1 MAKATP
7 EGKVKKKLI
16 DFLKSLGGDC
26 FYYMPV
32 QNGMGQTGIPDVM
45 AIIKGVPFAFECK
58 ATPKQHPTVLQAYAL
73 DRIHKALGF
82 AWVVDDHTVELAEK
96 MVRTLMEAVD
106 DCGEY
111 TNADDLEAFSK
122 ADTVRALYRWQ
133 DKLEVMEFEDGT
145 CSQG

>member
-45 AIIKGVPFAFECK
+45 AIINGVPFAFECK
-58 ATPKQHPTVLQAYAL
+58 AAPKQHPTVLQAYAL
-73 DRIHKALGF
+73 DRIHKAKGI
-82 AWVVDDHTVELAEK
+82 AWVVDNESVEY
-96 MVRTLMEAVD
+96 AVKHIERFTDTARVMALSD
-106 DCGEY
+106 DNWIEGLSKGEP
-111 TNADDLEAFSK
+111 
-122 ADTVRALYRWQ
+122 ALYRWK

>member
-7 EGKVKKKLI
+7 EGKVKKKLL

-96 MVRTLMEAVD
+96 MVRMIMESVD
-106 DCGEY
+106 DSGEY
-111 TNADDLEAFSK
+111 STATELEDFSND
-122 ADTVRALYRWQ
+122 DTVRPLYRWK

-145 CSQG
+145 CS

>member
-26 FYYMPV
+26 FFYMPV
-32 QNGMGQTGIPDVM
+32 QNGMGQSGIPDIM

-73 DRIHKALGF
+73 DRIHKACGF
-82 AWVVDDHTVELAEK
+82 AWVIDNESVELAEK
-96 MVRTLMEAVD
+96 MIGAIIESVD
-106 DCGEY
+106 EGGGY
-111 TNADDLEAFSK
+111 MTIDDLEEFLRSDVTK
-122 ADTVRALYRWQ
+122 VLYRWTS
-133 DKLEVMEFEDGT
+133 KLEVMEFVDGT
-145 CSQG
+145 CS

>member
-7 EGKVKKKLI
+7 EGKVKKKLL

-73 DRIHKALGF
+73 DRIHKARGV
-82 AWVVDDHTVELAEK
+82 AWVVDCENVELVKNSVEIIAESIINNASSYDDY
-96 MVRTLMEAVD
+96 VEQLVD
-106 DCGEY
+106 
-111 TNADDLEAFSK
+111 TNKES
-122 ADTVRALYRWQ
+122 RLYRWR

-145 CSQG
+145 CS

>member
-7 EGKVKKKLI
+7 EGKVKKKLL

-32 QNGMGQTGIPDVM
+32 QNGMGQSGIPDIM

-73 DRIHKALGF
+73 DRIHKACGF

-96 MVRTLMEAVD
+96 MVRIIMGSVD
-106 DCGEY
+106 DSGEY
-111 TNADDLEAFSK
+111 STATELEDFSND
-122 ADTVRALYRWQ
+122 DTVRPLYRWK

>member
-7 EGKVKKKLI
+7 EGKVKKKLL

-32 QNGMGQTGIPDVM
+32 QNGMGQSGIPDIM

-73 DRIHKALGF
+73 DRIHKARGV
-82 AWVVDDHTVELAEK
+82 AWVVDCENVELVKNSVEIIAENIINN
-96 MVRTLMEAVD
+96 VSSYDDYVEQLVD
-106 DCGEY
+106 
-111 TNADDLEAFSK
+111 TNKES
-122 ADTVRALYRWQ
+122 RLYRWQ

-145 CSQG
+145 CS

>member
-7 EGKVKKKLI
+7 EGKVKKKLL

-32 QNGMGQTGIPDVM
+32 QNGMGQSGIPDIM

-73 DRIHKALGF
+73 DRIHKARGV
-82 AWVVDDHTVELAEK
+82 AWIVDNESVELAKK
-96 MVRTLMEAVD
+96 MIGAIIESVDESAEYLNAEELEEFVRSDVTK
-106 DCGEY
+106 
-111 TNADDLEAFSK
+111 T
-122 ADTVRALYRWQ
+122 LYRWTS
-133 DKLEVMEFEDGT
+133 KLEVMEFEDGT
-145 CSQG
+145 CS

>member
-73 DRIHKALGF
+73 DRIHKARGV
-82 AWVVDDHTVELAEK
+82 AWVVDCKNVELVKNSVEIIAESIINNASSYDDY
-96 MVRTLMEAVD
+96 VEQLVD
-106 DCGEY
+106 
-111 TNADDLEAFSK
+111 TNKES
-122 ADTVRALYRWQ
+122 RLYRWR

>member
-73 DRIHKALGF
+73 DRIHKARGV
-82 AWVVDDHTVELAEK
+82 AWVVDCENVELVKNSIEIIAESIINNASSYDDY
-96 MVRTLMEAVD
+96 VEQLVD
-106 DCGEY
+106 
-111 TNADDLEAFSK
+111 TNKES
-122 ADTVRALYRWQ
+122 RLYRWK

>member
-73 DRIHKALGF
+73 DRIHKARGV
-82 AWVVDDHTVELAEK
+82 AWVVDSENVELVKNSAAIIAESI
-96 MVRTLMEAVD
+96 LNYASNYDDYIEQLVD
-106 DCGEY
+106 ANKE
-111 TNADDLEAFSK
+111 S
-122 ADTVRALYRWQ
+122 RLYRWQ

>member
-16 DFLKSLGGDC
+16 EFLKSLGSDC

-45 AIIKGVPFAFECK
+45 AIIHRVPLSFECK

-73 DRIHKALGF
+73 DRIHKAGGF
-82 AWVVDDHTVELAEK
+82 AWVVDNESIDLALDVLK
-96 MVRTLMEAVD
+96 K
-106 DCGEY
+106 GIEY
-111 TNADDLEAFSK
+111 HLDFPRNAAKQICKQSWIK
-122 ADTVRALYRWQ
+122 PLYRWK

>member
-7 EGKVKKKLI
+7 EGKVKKKLL

-32 QNGMGQTGIPDVM
+32 QNGMGQSGIPDIM

-73 DRIHKALGF
+73 DRIHKARGV
-82 AWVVDDHTVELAEK
+82 AWVVDCENVELVKNSVEIIAESIINNASSYDDY
-96 MVRTLMEAVD
+96 VEQLVD
-106 DCGEY
+106 
-111 TNADDLEAFSK
+111 TNKES
-122 ADTVRALYRWQ
+122 RLYRWR

-145 CSQG
+145 CS

>member
-32 QNGMGQTGIPDVM
+32 QNGMGQSGIPDIM

-96 MVRTLMEAVD
+96 MVRMIMEAVD
-106 DCGEY
+106 DSGEY
-111 TNADDLEAFSK
+111 STATELEDFSND
-122 ADTVRALYRWQ
+122 DTVRPLYRWK

-145 CSQG
+145 CS

>member
-7 EGKVKKKLI
+7 EGKVKKKLL

-26 FYYMPV
+26 FFYMPV
-32 QNGMGQTGIPDVM
+32 QNGMGQSGIPDVM

-73 DRIHKALGF
+73 DRIHKARGV
-82 AWVVDDHTVELAEK
+82 AWVVDCENVELVKNSVEMIAESIINNASRYDDY
-96 MVRTLMEAVD
+96 VEQLVD
-106 DCGEY
+106 
-111 TNADDLEAFSK
+111 TNKES
-122 ADTVRALYRWQ
+122 RLYRWQ

-145 CSQG
+145 CDQE

>member
-16 DFLKSLGGDC
+16 EFLKSLGGDC

-45 AIIKGVPFAFECK
+45 AIIYGVPFAFECK

-73 DRIHKALGF
+73 DRIHKAKGI
-82 AWVVDDHTVELAEK
+82 AWVVDNESISLVEIHLKTVIQAAK
-96 MVRTLMEAVD
+96 VMVLSD
-106 DCGEY
+106 DKWVE
-111 TNADDLEAFSK
+111 DLSNSPSAK
-122 ADTVRALYRWQ
+122 PLYRWK

>member
-26 FYYMPV
+26 FFYMPV
-32 QNGMGQTGIPDVM
+32 QNGMGQSGIPDIM

-73 DRIHKALGF
+73 DRIHKACGL
-82 AWVVDDHTVELAEK
+82 AWVVDNESVELAEK
-96 MVRTLMEAVD
+96 MIGAIIESVD
-106 DCGEY
+106 EGSEY
-111 TNADDLEAFSK
+111 LNADDLEEFARS
-122 ADTVRALYRWQ
+122 DVTGVLYRWK

-145 CSQG
+145 CS

>member
-73 DRIHKALGF
+73 DRIHKARGV
-82 AWVVDDHTVELAEK
+82 AWVVDSDNVDLVTNSIELIAESIINNASSYDDYVEQL
-96 MVRTLMEAVD
+96 VD
-106 DCGEY
+106 
-111 TNADDLEAFSK
+111 TNKDS
-122 ADTVRALYRWQ
+122 RLYRWK

>member
-7 EGKVKKKLI
+7 EGKVKKKLL

-73 DRIHKALGF
+73 DRIHKARGL
-82 AWVVDDHTVELAEK
+82 AWVVDNESIELAKK
-96 MVRTLMEAVD
+96 MIGAIIESVD
-106 DCGEY
+106 EDGEY
-111 TNADDLEAFSK
+111 LNADDLEEFARS
-122 ADTVRALYRWQ
+122 DVTGVLYRWK

>member
-7 EGKVKKKLI
+7 EGKVKKKLL

-26 FYYMPV
+26 FFYMPV

-73 DRIHKALGF
+73 DRIHKACGF
-82 AWVVDDHTVELAEK
+82 AWVIDNESVELAKK
-96 MVRTLMEAVD
+96 MVGAIIEAVD
-106 DCGEY
+106 ESAEY
-111 TNADDLEAFSK
+111 LNAEELEEFSRSDVTK
-122 ADTVRALYRWQ
+122 VLYRWK
-133 DKLEVMEFEDGT
+133 DKLEIMEFEDGA
-145 CSQG
+145 CS

>member
-73 DRIHKALGF
+73 DRIHKARGV
-82 AWVVDDHTVELAEK
+82 AWVVDCENVELVKNSAAIIAENIINYAPK
-96 MVRTLMEAVD
+96 HDDYIEQLVD
-106 DCGEY
+106 ANKE
-111 TNADDLEAFSK
+111 S
-122 ADTVRALYRWQ
+122 RLYRWR

>member
-1 MAKATP
+1 MAKQTP

-58 ATPKQHPTVLQAYAL
+58 ATPKQHPTVLQACAL
-73 DRIHKALGF
+73 DRIHKARGI
-82 AWVVDDHTVELAEK
+82 AWVVDSETVEYVVQHIERFVSMAK
-96 MVRTLMEAVD
+96 TMVLSD
-106 DCGEY
+106 DDWIEDLCKGEP
-111 TNADDLEAFSK
+111 
-122 ADTVRALYRWQ
+122 ALYRWK
-133 DKLEVMEFEDGT
+133 DKLKPLEFDDGDLR
-145 CSQG
+145 

>member
-73 DRIHKALGF
+73 DRIHKARGV
-82 AWVVDDHTVELAEK
+82 AWVVDCENVELVKNSIEIIAESIINNASRYDDY
-96 MVRTLMEAVD
+96 VEQLVD
-106 DCGEY
+106 
-111 TNADDLEAFSK
+111 TNKDS
-122 ADTVRALYRWQ
+122 RLYRWK
-133 DKLEVMEFEDGT
+133 DKLEVMEFEDGP

>member
-1 MAKATP
+1 MAKVTP
-7 EGKVKKKLI
+7 EGKVKNKLI

-73 DRIHKALGF
+73 DRIHKARGV
-82 AWVVDDHTVELAEK
+82 AWVVDCENVELVKNSVEIIAESIINNASSYDDY
-96 MVRTLMEAVD
+96 VEQLVD
-106 DCGEY
+106 
-111 TNADDLEAFSK
+111 TNKES
-122 ADTVRALYRWQ
+122 RLYRWQ
-133 DKLEVMEFEDGT
+133 DKLEVMEFNGE
-145 CSQG
+145 

>member
-73 DRIHKALGF
+73 DRIHKARGV
-82 AWVVDDHTVELAEK
+82 AWVVDCENVELVKNSIEIIAESIINNASRYDDY
-96 MVRTLMEAVD
+96 VEQLVD
-106 DCGEY
+106 
-111 TNADDLEAFSK
+111 TNKDS
-122 ADTVRALYRWQ
+122 RLYRWK

>member
-1 MAKATP
+1 MAKQTP

-16 DFLKSLGGDC
+16 DFLKSIGGDC

-73 DRIHKALGF
+73 DRIHKARGV
-82 AWVVDDHTVELAEK
+82 AWVVDSETVEYVVQHIERFVSMAK
-96 MVRTLMEAVD
+96 TMVLSD
-106 DCGEY
+106 DDWIEDLCKGEP
-111 TNADDLEAFSK
+111 
-122 ADTVRALYRWQ
+122 VLYRWK
-133 DKLEVMEFEDGT
+133 DKLKPLEFGDGDL
-145 CSQG
+145 C

>member
-1 MAKATP
+1 MAKATQ

-73 DRIHKALGF
+73 DRIHKARGV
-82 AWVVDDHTVELAEK
+82 AWVVDCENVELVKNSVEIIAESIINNASSYDDY
-96 MVRTLMEAVD
+96 VEQLVD
-106 DCGEY
+106 
-111 TNADDLEAFSK
+111 TNKES
-122 ADTVRALYRWQ
+122 RLYRWQ
-133 DKLEVMEFEDGT
+133 DKLEVMEFNGE
-145 CSQG
+145 

>member
-16 DFLKSLGGDC
+16 DFLKSLGSDC

-45 AIIKGVPFAFECK
+45 AIIHGVPFAFECK

-73 DRIHKALGF
+73 DRIYKAKGI
-82 AWVVDDHTVELAEK
+82 AWVVDNESVEFAIRAIKEWYDEFISYDSDDAYGHLSAHE
-96 MVRTLMEAVD
+96 VD
-106 DCGEY
+106 
-111 TNADDLEAFSK
+111 
-122 ADTVRALYRWQ
+122 ALLRWK

>member
-7 EGKVKKKLI
+7 EGKVKKKLLE
-16 DFLKSLGGDC
+16 FLKSLGGDC

-32 QNGMGQTGIPDVM
+32 QNGMGQSGIPDIM

-73 DRIHKALGF
+73 DRIHKACGF
-82 AWVVDDHTVELAEK
+82 AWVVDNESVELAEK
-96 MVRTLMEAVD
+96 MIGAIIESVD
-106 DCGEY
+106 EGGEY
-111 TNADDLEAFSK
+111 LNTDDLEELARS
-122 ADTVRALYRWQ
+122 DVTGVLYRWK

-145 CSQG
+145 CS